1 MFLYSSLSREVKM
14 QEEKDLLSWTLYT
27 EIITIICACMQLS
40 AAGLALSSSTASPP
54 SCQVTSFLPA
64 QPGLLRWRLSHLV
77 HLAAFYSGAGRRL
90 KWITTIPFLC
100 AESFSEEVI
109 PLRGNPCGSFLQR
122 SSTGLWGAAYGL
134 CWCCPCWGRL
144 FSFPGPKSHVST
156 LPALC
161 SSSAAPDCAQPDA
174 SKAFGMAALCQRKA
188 SIPPSWS
195 GIPSF
200 PLPRPAITAPAWP
213 AHQRPQKWKHAPV
226 LLYCSTARPCL
237 HTTEPQIYSNYCKLT
252 PLRHRIPSLWL
263 KPHPQPTR
271 GINK

>member
-134 CWCCPCWGRL
+134 CWCCP
-144 FSFPGPKSHVST
+144 
-156 LPALC
+156 
-161 SSSAAPDCAQPDA
+161 
-174 SKAFGMAALCQRKA
+174 
-188 SIPPSWS
+188 
-195 GIPSF
+195 
-200 PLPRPAITAPAWP
+200 
-213 AHQRPQKWKHAPV
+213 PV
-226 LLYCSTARPCL
+226 LLSWPQKPCL
-237 HTTEPQIYSNYCKLT
+237 HAACPLQQQCSSRLCTTRCQQGLWNGSSVPEEGL
-252 PLRHRIPSLWL
+252 HPSLL
-263 KPHPQPTR
+263 ERHSQLPSPSSCHNCPCLASSSKTSKMKTCSCPPLLLYSQAMPPHNRTTNIQ
-271 GINK
+271 